1 MHNEEKSVNKSIPID
16 LHDVDFRADGM
27 FLMKDYF
34 HEIRLSKLV
43 NEGSDYIAF
52 WRVDYVCGNCKTKY
66 DEHPGVCQVCGSS
79 DIREREIDLWPIG
92 SVASAQIIEH
102 NGKG

>member
-1 MHNEEKSVNKSIPID
+1 MIAITKVKIAHLEEPMDFKALIIATLSFTSICNASMQHEEKSVNKSIPID

-43 NEGSDYIAF
+43 NEGSDYFAF
-52 WRVDYVCGNCKTKY
+52 YRIDYVCGNCRTKY
-66 DEHPGVCQVCGSS
+66 D
-79 DIREREIDLWPIG
+79 
-92 SVASAQIIEH
+92 
-102 NGKG
+102 